1 MLISRTRAC
10 TALPAVALAAALALA
25 PVSAHAA
32 EVPSAEAVPA
42 PVEAT
47 SAPVDATGAPVDG
60 EVADDLLPTPG
71 EDGAGTGV
79 EAEPTTPPVVGAPA
93 PAVVTPAPA
102 APTTPAVPA
111 APGAVTPKAVVV
123 DELPAEEPA
132 VSAGSTV
139 LHPGGLDSVYAGG
152 FTAGDAV
159 TLDVTGEG
167 VDEDLVFTATPWTEG
182 PLVFDEDGWTGF
194 DLAVPVE
201 VPLGTV
207 LTVSVADQSGRQA
220 SADFV
225 TAAPLAAPALVVPDG
240 GTEGVVA
247 LPGSGAEAGNAVV
260 VTVGAVEDDSIVWSS
275 GSVGAVFAPA
285 DARAVEDGADEIPWT
300 TEPQRLDEEFG
311 VAQAIVPV
319 AADGTFETEFDL
331 PAGEYFA
338 VASQI
343 DLETGDASE
352 AVDPQLFAL
361 VAAAPAVVPVPEPT
375 QGPAATVVV
384 SLGQAPRAA
393 RLAHTGQESTG
404 WAALAAGL
412 VLAGA
417 GLLTAARLRRRS

>member
-32 EVPSAEAVPA
+32 EVPSAEVVPS
-42 PVEAT
+42 PVEGT
-47 SAPVDATGAPVDG
+47 SAPVDG
-60 EVADDLLPTPG
+60 EVAGDVLPTPG
-71 EDGAGTGV
+71 ADGTGTGTGV
-79 EAEPTTPPVVGAPA
+79 DADPTTPPVVVAPA
-93 PAVVTPAPA
+93 PAVATPAPA
-102 APTTPAVPA
+102 APATPAVPAVPA
-111 APGAVTPKAVVV
+111 APGAVTPKAVVI
-123 DELPAEEPA
+123 DELPPEEPS

-139 LHPGGLDSVYAGG
+139 LHPGGLDFVYAGG

-167 VDEDLVFTATPWTEG
+167 VDEDLVFTATPWTAG

-240 GTEGVVA
+240 VTEGVVA

-260 VTVGAVEDDSIVWSS
+260 VTVVVEDDSTVWSS

-285 DARAVEDGADEIPWT
+285 DARAVEDGAEEIPWT

-319 AADGTFETEFDL
+319 AEDGTFVTEFDL
-331 PAGEYFA
+331 PAGGY
-338 VASQI
+338 VASATQV
-343 DLETGDASE
+343 DLETGDVSE

-361 VAAAPAVVPVPEPT
+361 VAAAPAVVPVPVPT
-375 QGPAATVVV
+375 EGPTATVVV
-384 SLGQAPRAA
+384 TQGQAPRAA

-417 GLLTAARLRRRS
+417 GLLTAGRLRRRS